1 MYRIMIVE
9 DDSSLA
15 QSLSSVLQSWGF
27 ETVWASD
34 FDHIRDEFDRLKP
47 ALVLM
52 DLNLPGRNGFYWT
65 SEIRKFS
72 SVPIIFLSSADESMN
87 VITAINQGADD
98 YITKP
103 FNTAVLV
110 SKIQALLRRAFDYT
124 QHTDFLE
131 HKGVRLDLGSNE
143 VSYMGKTIELSKN
156 EARILRI
163 LMENKEKIVA
173 RETLM
178 EALWKTDCY
187 IDENTLSVNVNRLRR
202 KLAVIAI
209 EDFIQTRKGIG
220 YLV

>member
-27 ETVWASD
+27 ETVCASD

>member
-1 MYRIMIVE
+1 MIVE

-15 QSLSSVLQSWGF
+15 SSLSSVLQSWGF
-27 ETVWASD
+27 EMVCAKD
-34 FDHIRDEFDRLKP
+34 FDHIREEFDRLKP
-47 ALVLM
+47 ALILM

-103 FNTAVLV
+103 FDTAVLV
-110 SKIQALLRRAFDYT
+110 SKIQALLRRTFDYT
-124 QHTDFLE
+124 QHTDYLE
-131 HKGVRLDLGSNE
+131 HHGVHLDLGSNE
-143 VSYMGKTIELSKN
+143 VSYMGKSIELSKN

-202 KLAVIAI
+202 KLAAISI
-209 EDFIQTRKGIG
+209 EDFIITRKGIG
-220 YLV
+220 YMV